1 MKEFKVEFDF
11 ITTHV
16 GKVKADTVEEV
27 KELVCNGRLS
37 PDKVEPVVGET
48 KIVFI
53 EEVKN
58 GDKKSWR

>member
-11 ITTHV
+11 ITTYV
-16 GKVKADTVEEV
+16 GKVKADTVEEA
-27 KELVCNGRLS
+27 KEIVCNGSLS
-37 PDKVEPVVGET
+37 PDKVEPAIGET

-58 GDKKSWR
+58 G